1 MKTIISEV
9 KKTDWVNADWS
20 KLRGT
25 YIAYVS
31 SADVDRLVE
40 NTFRHISKDL
50 HVPYDELAPVL
61 KEQNAE
67 FYQRKEEMYKVAD
80 GYRKNNPALLEL
92 EALLKVPDMTLLLQ
106 SQEFAALKKQF
117 NS

>member
-9 KKTDWVNADWS
+9 KNVEWINADWS

-25 YIAYVS
+25 CIAYVG

-40 NTFRHISKDL
+40 NTYRHIAKEL
-50 HVPYDELAPVL
+50 HIPYEELAPVL

-67 FYQRKEEMYKVAD
+67 FYRKKDELYKIAD

-92 EALLKVPDMTLLLQ
+92 EALLKVPDIALLLQ
-106 SQEFAALKKQF
+106 NRDIAALKKQF